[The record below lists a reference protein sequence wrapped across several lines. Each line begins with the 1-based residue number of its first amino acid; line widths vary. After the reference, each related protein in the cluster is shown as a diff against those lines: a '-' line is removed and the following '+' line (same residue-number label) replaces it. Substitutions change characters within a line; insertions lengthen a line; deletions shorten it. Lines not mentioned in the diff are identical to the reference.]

1 MTTSIEALADGI
13 RVIGEMTVY
22 TAAQIKQPLLDAI
35 AEGPATV
42 RLDLSGVPEFDT
54 AGLQLLLL
62 AQREALAR
70 GRNFKIGPESH
81 IVREVLALCGARG
94 LQPAVRPPEGGS

>member
-1 MTTSIEALADGI
+1 M
-13 RVIGEMTVY
+13 
-22 TAAQIKQPLLDAI
+22 
-35 AEGPATV
+35 
-42 RLDLSGVPEFDT
+42 PEFDT

-70 GRNFKIGPESH
+70 GRNFEIGPESH

-94 LQPAVRPPEGGS
+94 LSRR

>member
-1 MTTSIEALADGI
+1 MTTSIEAHAGGI

-22 TAAQIKQPLLDAI
+22 TAAQIKQPLVDAI
-35 AEGPATV
+35 ADGPPTIE
-42 RLDLSGVPEFDT
+42 LDLSGVPEFDT

-70 GRNFKIGPESH
+70 GRHFQIGPESH
-81 IVREVLALCGARG
+81 IVREVLELCGARG
-94 LQPAVRPPEGGS
+94 LLPGATPLEGRP